1 MDEGVEGVDDIV
13 DLVLSRKP
21 TCGSTRVLAV
31 DGPAGS
37 GKTTLG
43 GRVCDELTSLGHQAV
58 LVHMDDL
65 YDGWSALD
73 GSRGDDLAHRV
84 VSQIL
89 APLSRHEPARWQRFD
104 WYADRFDRWES
115 FDPPAVL
122 VVEGCGSGARDYD
135 AYSTVLVWVEAD
147 RDERIRRGVARDG
160 EQVLERWLAW
170 MESEQAHF
178 AHHETR
184 ERADLRLTT
193 A

>member
-1 MDEGVEGVDDIV
+1 VVERVDDIV

-43 GRVCDELTSLGHQAV
+43 GRIRDELTSLGHSAV

-65 YDGWSALD
+65 YAGWAALE
-73 GSRGDDLAHRV
+73 GSRSDNLAHRLV
-84 VSQIL
+84 GQIL
-89 APLSRHEPARWQRFD
+89 APLARHEPAHWQRFD
-104 WYADRFDRWES
+104 WHADRFDEWES
-115 FDPPAVL
+115 FDPPTVL

-170 MESEQAHF
+170 MDSEEAHF
-178 AHHETR
+178 ARHDTR

-193 A
+193 G